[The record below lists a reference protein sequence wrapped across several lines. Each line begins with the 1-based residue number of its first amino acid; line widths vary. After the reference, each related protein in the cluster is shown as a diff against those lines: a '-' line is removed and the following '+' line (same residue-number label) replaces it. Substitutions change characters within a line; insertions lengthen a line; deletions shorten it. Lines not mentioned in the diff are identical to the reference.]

1 MNIKKKKTQRKHKKT
16 LWQVAPV
23 TEMQRRTKQGITF
36 KCLAEKF
43 VIFWIKHHLHY
54 CQMKRNTAANAI
66 KEQIITRH
74 QREQRCQISRQTQNL
89 LKTKLHQMNKWILH
103 FLCST
108 SGTQAL
114 PWSDSNM
121 QSLEAVQDTAPG
133 MVQDTKIVTKWD
145 LLDMFFFLMSF
156 SSFANVYH
164 GLS

>member
-1 MNIKKKKTQRKHKKT
+1 M
-16 LWQVAPV
+16 

-89 LKTKLHQMNKWILH
+89 LKTKLHQMNK
-103 FLCST
+103 
-108 SGTQAL
+108 
-114 PWSDSNM
+114 
-121 QSLEAVQDTAPG
+121 
-133 MVQDTKIVTKWD
+133 
-145 LLDMFFFLMSF
+145 
-156 SSFANVYH
+156 
-164 GLS
+164 